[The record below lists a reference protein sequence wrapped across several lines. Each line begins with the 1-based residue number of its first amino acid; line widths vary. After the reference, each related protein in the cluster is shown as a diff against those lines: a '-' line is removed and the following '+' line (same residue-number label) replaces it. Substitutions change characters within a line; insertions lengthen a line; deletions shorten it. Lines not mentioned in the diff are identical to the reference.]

1 MDLRRNA
8 WRADHRKGSCLLHF
22 RTVGR
27 LWGQMRNSVTE
38 GDGRPADD
46 WMLRETHSS
55 HSGLPINVTAMF
67 PQSTRGLLP
76 TAPEW
81 ADFPPGRRN
90 DPVLDDWT
98 PDNTCESSQP
108 QSPGLHG
115 NAAQDTRIRPSRNF
129 PSPKTI
135 VWQRE
140 GIANFGPEFL
150 TLGTIPTSAHCTP
163 GSSAKP
169 QVISPEC
176 G

>member
-8 WRADHRKGSCLLHF
+8 WLADHQNDPCLLHF
-22 RTVGR
+22 RTAGR
-27 LWGQMRNSVTE
+27 LWGQRGNSVTE

-46 WMLRETHSS
+46 WMLRDTHSS

-67 PQSTRGLLP
+67 PRSTRGLLP
-76 TAPEW
+76 TVPEW
-81 ADFPPGRRN
+81 ADFPPGGRN

-108 QSPGLHG
+108 QSPGFHE
-115 NAAQDTRIRPSRNF
+115 NVTQDTRIRPSRNF
-129 PSPKTI
+129 SSPPTI

-140 GIANFGPEFL
+140 RIANFGPKFFNSWHYPNFG
-150 TLGTIPTSAHCTP
+150 TLHTRVFRKA
-163 GSSAKP
+163 
-169 QVISPEC
+169 QVISPES